1 MKIRVI
7 IVLIIC
13 LVLVGCES
21 KIPLFLAY
29 KDNNEYTDISL
40 NDIKKFQDIAHDYN
54 EEDIMQGVQ
63 SEYCKFDENKKER
76 YKKIACEFLE
86 TRFCL
91 SYTKNSS
98 EKFANIIEE
107 QVLENVNQFFV
118 NLFND
123 LEDTKTV
130 MIVKTAQIMPG
141 NIEKEYIADDNER
154 VYGIYCQIIL
164 YSSSID
170 ERFFERNPYIN
181 KPSTLIGVWLYVRDK
196 DSLIIGWSEDYS
208 DQGILYFKGNA
219 RKSETSITNTE

>member
-13 LVLVGCES
+13 LVLAGCES
-21 KIPLFLAY
+21 KTPLFLAY

-40 NDIKKFQDIAHDYN
+40 NDVEKFQDIAHDYN
-54 EEDIMQGVQ
+54 EEVIMQGVQ
-63 SEYCKFDENKKER
+63 SEYCKFNEDKKER
-76 YKKIACEFLE
+76 YTKTAREFLE

-91 SYTKNSS
+91 NYTKDSS
-98 EKFANIIEE
+98 AKFVNIIEE
-107 QVLENVNQFFV
+107 HVLEKVDQFFI

-123 LEDTKTV
+123 IEDTKTV

-141 NIEKEYIADDNER
+141 NIEKEYISDDNDR

-164 YSSSID
+164 HCSSLD
-170 ERFFERNPYIN
+170 DRFYERNPYIN
-181 KPSTLIGVWLYVRDK
+181 KPSTLIGIWLYVRDK

-208 DQGILYFKGNA
+208 DQGVLYFN
-219 RKSETSITNTE
+219 